1 MRRVLILTGLLAGCA
16 TVSQMTATSGSRADG
31 IVKLSYEVGWLD
43 KVAINEA
50 QSLDTARRRCAT
62 WGYADAEA
70 FGGVTRQC
78 QQYGSMGCLRWFV
91 TKEYQCLSTA
101 GAGQVAYSQSPLPAA
116 PEAVA
121 GTPTTPVAPPLRSSK
136 VKLVPANTASGYCIE
151 APPGYQG
158 TGAANAPAVTTGM
171 PRCAQ

>member
-1 MRRVLILTGLLAGCA
+1 MKRVFLLAASIAAVAGCA

-50 QSLDTARRRCAT
+50 DALNTARRRCST

-70 FGGVTRQC
+70 FGGITRQC
-78 QQYGSMGCLRWFV
+78 QQSGSMGCLRWFV
-91 TKEYQCLSTA
+91 TKEYQCTSA
-101 GAGQVAYSQSPLPAA
+101 GNVTSVRQIEAVQSPSMPISRQI
-116 PEAVA
+116 
-121 GTPTTPVAPPLRSSK
+121 TS
-136 VKLVPANTASGYCIE
+136 VKLVPANTASGYCVE

-158 TGAANAPAVTTGM
+158 TGSASAPAVTAGR
-171 PRCAQ
+171 PLCNP